1 MSKIAHWGHWLVAA
15 FFAFKG
21 FLFIYENVPHFTHAL
36 RNHIPLTYQDYLLL
50 APWIAYPACAWGI
63 LKWRQW
69 GQIGAIALSSLELAV
84 IVAMVAMYGPLS
96 LDRNIILWS
105 ALNAGVVIWF
115 VLPPVRAGYWP
126 RQRTA

>member
-1 MSKIAHWGHWLVAA
+1 VNGIAQWGRWLVAA

-36 RNHIPLTYQDYLLL
+36 HNHIPLTYEDYLVV
-50 APWIAYPACAWGI
+50 APWVLYPACAWGV
-63 LKWRQW
+63 LRWRSW
-69 GQIGAIALSSLELAV
+69 GQIGAVTLSLLEIAVV
-84 IVAMVAMYGPLS
+84 IAMVTMFGAIS

-115 VLPPVRAGYWP
+115 VLPAVRAGYWP
-126 RQRTA
+126 RQRAA

>member
-1 MSKIAHWGHWLVAA
+1 MSAIAKWGHWVVAA

-21 FLFIYENVPHFTHAL
+21 IGLIYENVPHFAHAL
-36 RNHIPLTYQDYLLL
+36 RNHIPLTDQDYLL
-50 APWIAYPACAWGI
+50 AVPWVLYPACAWGI

-69 GQIGAIALSSLELAV
+69 GQIGAIALSVLELAV
-84 IVAMVAMYGPLS
+84 AVTLVVMYGPLS

-115 VLPPVRAGYWP
+115 VLPEVRAGYWP
-126 RQRTA
+126 RQRPA